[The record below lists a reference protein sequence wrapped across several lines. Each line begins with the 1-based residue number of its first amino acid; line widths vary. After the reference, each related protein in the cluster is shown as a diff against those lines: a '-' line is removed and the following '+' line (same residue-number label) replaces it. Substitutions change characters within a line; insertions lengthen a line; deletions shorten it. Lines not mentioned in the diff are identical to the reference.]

1 MLKISLET
9 GVPWTMWVCMDQRFE
24 VWASEKYGLA
34 FCDMLCMLILHRD
47 GLWAIF
53 WFWFGLH

>member
-53 WFWFGLH
+53 